1 MDQQPK
7 AQPQPQPQPK
17 AKPETFLS
25 KMMANQAENMEAEK
39 PMQKEDDLSD
49 VPFASVDSMF
59 KDFDK
64 IRKEE

>member
-1 MDQQPK
+1 
-7 AQPQPQPQPK
+7 
-17 AKPETFLS
+17 
-25 KMMANQAENMEAEK
+25 MMANQAENMEAEK

-49 VPFASVDSMF
+49 VPFASVDSML